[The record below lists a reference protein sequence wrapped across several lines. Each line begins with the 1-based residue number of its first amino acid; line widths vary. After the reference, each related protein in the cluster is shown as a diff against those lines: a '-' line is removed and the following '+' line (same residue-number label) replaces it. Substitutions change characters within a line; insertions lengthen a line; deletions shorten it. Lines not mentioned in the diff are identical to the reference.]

1 MDLRYNITDWHQLV
15 DVKSNTSNDLSI
27 KVADINNSPALSGL
41 RIRIV
46 HKDYGTLFTC
56 VLSADGNIIS
66 EDPSVIDFEPS
77 TDEILKTLAKY
88 GFLVTYEQVNYLP
101 TAQLDFLRSVKD
113 LGYDKLRL
121 LTVWSIKN
129 QTKEFRTYIVV
140 FKIAEN
146 PQWIN
151 NAYSPSVQEYT
162 ESLKNGSVINLSA
175 SSRTNN
181 WNWSWLDFVANIDDI
196 LNQNSGGGQS

>member
-101 TAQLDFLRSVKD
+101 TAQLDFLRSVKG
-113 LGYDKLRL
+113 LTQSRLYISIENRLSLHFRVLCCPYDFRAPSRYTFLFRGSARYCLRL
-121 LTVWSIKN
+121 
-129 QTKEFRTYIVV
+129 
-140 FKIAEN
+140 
-146 PQWIN
+146 
-151 NAYSPSVQEYT
+151 
-162 ESLKNGSVINLSA
+162 
-175 SSRTNN
+175 
-181 WNWSWLDFVANIDDI
+181 
-196 LNQNSGGGQS
+196 